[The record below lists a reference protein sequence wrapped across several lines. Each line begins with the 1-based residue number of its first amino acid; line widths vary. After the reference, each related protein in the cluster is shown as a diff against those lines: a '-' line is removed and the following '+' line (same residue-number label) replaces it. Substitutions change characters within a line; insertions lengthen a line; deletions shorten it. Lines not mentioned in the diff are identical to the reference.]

1 MMSPFLQMV
10 NFISLDVLNP
20 LYTRY
25 RMYSYSSTETFS
37 YFMIVVAWV
46 QLCKTAYSM
55 LNTENIRPGPTTLNV
70 AGGAQIEIDY
80 WEERFTLPLYNFNP

>member
-1 MMSPFLQMV
+1 
-10 NFISLDVLNP
+10 
-20 LYTRY
+20 
-25 RMYSYSSTETFS
+25 
-37 YFMIVVAWV
+37 MIVVAWV

-80 WEERFTLPLYNFNP
+80 